1 MGVII
6 MRQFNLEE
14 YLKNPS
20 RKVVTRNGKNVRII
34 CTDAKFI
41 RPIVALIESNGADA
55 IQFYYPNGKTTD
67 SIGILAALRTPID
80 LFFAPKKRDRSK
92 FRTPVKRFDP
102 KDFKPFDKVLVKGL
116 SCNSKVWAPCFLE
129 EFKKFSDGSGA
140 VVLIGFI
147 SYIWQRCIPYNDETM
162 HLVNTEKDCPEY
174 YKWWE
179 DLCQK

>member
-1 MGVII
+1 

-41 RPIVALIESNGADA
+41 TPIVALIESNGADA
-55 IQFYYPNGKTTD
+55 IHFYYPNGKTTD

-92 FRTPVKRFDP
+92 FKTPVKRFDP
-102 KDFKPFDKVLVKGL
+102 KDFKPK
-116 SCNSKVWAPCFLE
+116 
-129 EFKKFSDGSGA
+129 
-140 VVLIGFI
+140 
-147 SYIWQRCIPYNDETM
+147 
-162 HLVNTEKDCPEY
+162 
-174 YKWWE
+174 
-179 DLCQK
+179 